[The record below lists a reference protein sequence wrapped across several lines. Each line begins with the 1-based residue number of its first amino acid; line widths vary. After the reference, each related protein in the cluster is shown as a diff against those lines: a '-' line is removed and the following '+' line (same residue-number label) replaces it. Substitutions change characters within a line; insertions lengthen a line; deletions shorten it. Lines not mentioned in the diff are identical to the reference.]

1 MKLNELF
8 NHSSEEQQPDFK
20 EILKVFLPVAKKIL
34 KLDKLPTIILKKTL
48 THGDQPTMGRF
59 NNETYSLELA
69 IANRQPVDT
78 LRTLAHE
85 LVHAKQDRNHV
96 DIDATTGSPEEN
108 EANVQ
113 AGIIMRE
120 FNKLHPEFL
129 KAKPIAE
136 GGNVF
141 AGKTAAIKM
150 ENIDPTLDAYFAEL
164 KSVFPKKAGIFSEKN
179 FHALGSV
186 RKKAHSGDIDLG
198 VSVTDILDKEMSD
211 ESISAWGVDPAA
223 VAKEFEALKARARS
237 STPEQLRM
245 KAFLKLLT
253 RYINAHAPTLFCD
266 EKKVTDGNIFG
277 LYPQMDINGQ
287 PVGAGVQIDWM
298 IGDLNWLKFSYHSA
312 AYPAQSNVKGLHR
325 TQLMLSAFQVAGL
338 SFSHIGGVKDKDTG
352 EVVARDPA
360 QALGILSKRLGF
372 NIKATD
378 AEDYY
383 KLHALL
389 KAKMQPADYNTL
401 LNIYFKILDSTR
413 ADIPDDMQDEWRKRK
428 DSLGLTGKFLPDTSV
443 LRTLQ

>member
-8 NHSSEEQQPDFK
+8 NQPPKEQQPDFK
-20 EILKVFLPVAKKIL
+20 EILKVFLPIAKKIL
-34 KLDKLPTIILKKTL
+34 KLDKMPTIILKKSL

-59 NNETYSLELA
+59 NNETYALELA

-85 LVHAKQDRNHV
+85 LVHAKQHRSHV

-113 AGIIMRE
+113 AGIIMRH

-129 KAKPIAE
+129 RVKPIAE

-141 AGKTAAIKM
+141 AGKTMGIKR
-150 ENIDPTLDAYFAEL
+150 EHIPTTLAAYFAEL
-164 KSVFPKKAGIFSEKN
+164 KSVFPKKAGIFNEQN
-179 FHALGSV
+179 FVPLGSV
-186 RKKAHSGDIDLG
+186 GKKAVSGDIDLG
-198 VSVTDILDKEMSD
+198 VSASDLLDKEMSD
-211 ESISAWGVDPAA
+211 AAIAAWGIDPAA
-223 VAKEFEALKARARS
+223 VATEFETLKKRART

-253 RYINAHAPTLFCD
+253 LHINTHAPTLYCD

-277 LYPQMDINGQ
+277 LFPQIDEAGGH
-287 PVGAGVQIDWM
+287 VGTGVQIDWM
-298 IGDLNWLKFSYHSA
+298 VGDLNWLKFSYHSA
-312 AYPAQSNVKGLHR
+312 AYPEGSNVKGLHR
-325 TQLMLSAFQVAGL
+325 TQLMLAAFQVAGL
-338 SFSHIGGVKDKDTG
+338 SFAHVTGVKDKATG
-352 EVVARDPA
+352 EVIARDPD
-360 QALGILSKRLGF
+360 QALKVLSKRLGF
-372 NIKATD
+372 NIKQSD

-383 KLHALL
+383 KLHELF
-389 KAKMQPADYNTL
+389 KAKMKPEDYNTL

-413 ADIPDDMQDEWRKRK
+413 ADIPDDLQDDWRKHK
-428 DSLGLTGKFLPDTSV
+428 DSLGLTGKFLPDTSA